1 MNIEKVR
8 QLLELVK
15 NTKTNDES
23 SERNL
28 KDIQRILEDEII
40 DYQIKKRLERC
51 QLNWRLTHGIR

>member
-28 KDIQRILEDEII
+28 KDMQRILEDEII
-40 DYQIKKRLERC
+40 DYQIKKRLER
-51 QLNWRLTHGIR
+51 

>member
-40 DYQIKKRLERC
+40 DYQIKKRLER
-51 QLNWRLTHGIR
+51 

>member
-40 DYQIKKRLERC
+40 DYQIKKRLGR
-51 QLNWRLTHGIR
+51 